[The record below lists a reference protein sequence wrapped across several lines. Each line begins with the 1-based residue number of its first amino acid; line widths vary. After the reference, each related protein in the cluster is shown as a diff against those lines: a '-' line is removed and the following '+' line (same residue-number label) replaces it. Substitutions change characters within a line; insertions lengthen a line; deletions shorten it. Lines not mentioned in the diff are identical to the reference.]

1 MNIGVMGGTFDPIHH
16 GHMAV
21 AEEARTRLA
30 LAEVIFIP
38 AGQPWLKADREVS
51 AAEHRMEMVRL
62 AIAGK
67 PYFKLSS
74 MEIERSG
81 LTYTADTLAQLRS
94 RIDSGDG
101 LYFIIGWD
109 DLAQLPR
116 WKSPT
121 KLIKLCFVV
130 VAPRPGYRQPDLKS
144 LETDIPGLSQRVI
157 FMDRP
162 ELEVSASEIRDRVA
176 SGLSIS
182 HLVPESVDRYIREN
196 RLYLR

>member
-1 MNIGVMGGTFDPIHH
+1 MNIGVMGGTFDPIHN

-21 AEEARTRLA
+21 AEEARVRLA

-38 AGQPWLKADREVS
+38 AGQPWLKAEREVT
-51 AAEHRMEMVRL
+51 AAEHRVEMVRL

-67 PYFKLSS
+67 PHFSLSS

-81 LTYTADTLAQLRS
+81 PTYTADTLAELRS

-130 VAPRPGYRQPDLKS
+130 AAPRSGCRQPDLKS

-157 FMDRP
+157 FMESP
-162 ELEVSASEIRDRVA
+162 ELDVSASEIRQKVA
-176 SGLSIS
+176 NGLSVS
-182 HLVPESVDRYIREN
+182 HLVSESVIRYIREN